1 MHQFL
6 AQGYVSPEDSLYAAI
21 EQVPP
26 GTVLTVG
33 EEGRTRWRFWQPTRK
48 SDIVRLEEAVEAFEP
63 IWQKVVEDHLVS
75 DVCIGVL
82 QSGCVDSSL
91 VSLSIAR
98 HRMVPLFTAPFEEAS
113 YDEANIA
120 ASFANE
126 LELALHCIPIE
137 SGHKAIATFKAVAH
151 HVDGQVADASAY
163 PHFLLSRAV
172 REHVTVALSGDGADD
187 FFGGYPTYRATRIA
201 EAVRGYTP
209 KSAWR
214 MVGRTAALLASGSEG
229 KTPHKRVSRTLRTG
243 NCVSAVCTACALAT
257 ACSARTRGPSL
268 WASVTPLPQNKCD
281 GEL

>member
-33 EEGRTRWRFWQPTRK
+33 KEGRTRWRFWQPTRK

-113 YDEANIA
+113 HD
-120 ASFANE
+120 
-126 LELALHCIPIE
+126 
-137 SGHKAIATFKAVAH
+137 
-151 HVDGQVADASAY
+151 
-163 PHFLLSRAV
+163 
-172 REHVTVALSGDGADD
+172 
-187 FFGGYPTYRATRIA
+187 
-201 EAVRGYTP
+201 
-209 KSAWR
+209 
-214 MVGRTAALLASGSEG
+214 
-229 KTPHKRVSRTLRTG
+229 
-243 NCVSAVCTACALAT
+243 
-257 ACSARTRGPSL
+257 
-268 WASVTPLPQNKCD
+268 
-281 GEL
+281 